1 MLDRPAAAQA
11 LQKLFRRS
19 LVADID
25 GLFEVLHTRSRMSV
39 FRRLREVGYR
49 SSYTHSGRYYTLEGI
64 PTFDE
69 RGLWFHQDVGFSRW
83 GTLKATL
90 VEWVER
96 APGGFTHEE
105 LEGLLHLRVHNTLL
119 GLVHEGKVGRTAFG
133 GAYLYGSAD
142 AARAA
147 DQRARRAEA
156 PEGRSEALALAPATV
171 IEVLVEAL
179 QAGRVQVSAAL
190 GAARL
195 RARGVRVSVEQI
207 EEVFGRYGVRAGKKT
222 ARVSK
227 RSRA

>member
-64 PTFDE
+64 PRFDE
-69 RGLWFHQDVGFSRW
+69 RGLWFHQEVGFSRW

-90 VEWVER
+90 VEWMEA
-96 APGGFTHEE
+96 APAGFTHDE
-105 LEGLLHLRVHNTLL
+105 LERLLHLRVHNTLL
-119 GLVHEGKVGRTAFG
+119 GLVHEGKVGRTAFE
-133 GAYLYGSAD
+133 GAYLYVSTD
-142 AARAA
+142 PARAA
-147 DQRARRAEA
+147 DQRTRRAEV
-156 PEGRSEALALAPATV
+156 SEERGAAIVLPPATV

-179 QAGRVQVSAAL
+179 QAGRV
-190 GAARL
+190 
-195 RARGVRVSVEQI
+195 RVS
-207 EEVFGRYGVRAGKKT
+207 
-222 ARVSK
+222 
-227 RSRA
+227 